1 MKLCKC
7 CNIEKDILDFSKNK
21 SSKDGLQFFCKLCG
35 NAANK
40 RSRDKKGPE
49 EKSEARK
56 EMYNKN
62 KERELRKN
70 KEWKEKNS
78 SRYKA
83 KSKEHYQINKKEIN
97 LKRKIRSQNN
107 CKIRVDSSMRK
118 SIRLALNGKKAGQ
131 SWKYLAGYS
140 VEELT
145 IYLESKFTKNM
156 SWENYGKNGWEID
169 HIIPKMFFIYDSP
182 NNPSFKAC
190 WALKNLQPLWATTE
204 IAISYGES
212 NNYIGNREKGNRI
225 IITKEIQDLLDSV
238 NI

>member
-40 RSRDKKGPE
+40 RSRNKKRPE
-49 EKSEARK
+49 EKSKIRK

-62 KERELRKN
+62 KERELRRN

-107 CKIRVDSSMRK
+107 CKLRVDGVMRK

-131 SWKYLAGYS
+131 SWKDLAGYS
-140 VEELT
+140 IEELT
-145 IYLESKFTKNM
+145 ICLESKFTKNM
-156 SWENYGKNGWEID
+156 SWENRGKNGWEID
-169 HIIPKMFFIYDSP
+169 HIIPISLFKFDSYEHP
-182 NNPSFKAC
+182 AFKAC
-190 WALKNLQPLWATTE
+190 WDLSNLQPLWATTK

-225 IITKEIQDLLDSV
+225 IITKEIQNLLDSV